1 MTKGGQP
8 ECFSVILLLETKKCC
23 YFVHKMTSMAIFRT
37 VLENFVLHFVIFV
50 YICTI
55 FVL

>member
-8 ECFSVILLLETKKCC
+8 ECFSVILLLETKYCC
-23 YFVHKMTSMAIFRT
+23 YFVYKMTSIAIFRT
-37 VLENFVLHFVIFV
+37 VLEKFILHFVIFV

>member
-23 YFVHKMTSMAIFRT
+23 YFVHKTTQITIFRT
-37 VLENFVLHFVIFV
+37 VLENFILHFVIFV